1 MKKSGK
7 AAPDCATCVR
17 RGECERAAEGTFCPA
32 WASAPPRDR
41 GESPADKWA
50 RGDET

>member
-1 MKKSGK
+1 MKKNGK
-7 AAPDCATCVR
+7 AAPDCTTCVR